1 MKSARYG
8 FPLIYDLMTG
18 TVAFK
23 LHPSDTPYNWG
34 RILFRLLPPSDFKT
48 LSAEMSV
55 LRILAENPPVATH
68 PNIPKFHVDSGM
80 KLLKGMFAGKDSVS
94 RLIEQ
99 LHNFVTQEGVRA
111 MIKNT
116 NIYQESLP
124 RSTMIL
130 SRPESYSQHRL
141 WVVPRISDYS
151 QSRFYLDVQN
161 CAAVNIPLKQLQA
174 FSTKPLAPIKLES
187 YVSYLT
193 RSQIGLPPVSSS
205 LPFDVSSERATQT
218 HSSQAT
224 MNRVKTDVY
233 KYAEQA
239 NTEMSPT
246 LIGFTPTD
254 IDSLHQSPAV
264 LSKATAQL
272 GKLIKALNQAMEY
285 DRKSLWNLMNRSL
298 AIATSD
304 ERSDT
309 PSAGGPNG
317 EINFLR
323 FRLGQVGEREP
334 AAWFELL
341 VASILST
348 TSEHDIRSLN
358 PHMSSV
364 AYKTVTSLAVVAML
378 TSIRISQTHR
388 ALTRCV
394 SCGVCNMEMLLS
406 CLTYLYLLFTVC
418 RSSSFFFGA
427 SKDRM
432 SPTSSQEYVR
442 KSSCNRQRSRLM
454 SRMNGTS

>member
-1 MKSARYG
+1 
-8 FPLIYDLMTG
+8 
-18 TVAFK
+18 
-23 LHPSDTPYNWG
+23 
-34 RILFRLLPPSDFKT
+34 
-48 LSAEMSV
+48 
-55 LRILAENPPVATH
+55 
-68 PNIPKFHVDSGM
+68 
-80 KLLKGMFAGKDSVS
+80 
-94 RLIEQ
+94 
-99 LHNFVTQEGVRA
+99 
-111 MIKNT
+111 
-116 NIYQESLP
+116 
-124 RSTMIL
+124 
-130 SRPESYSQHRL
+130 
-141 WVVPRISDYS
+141 
-151 QSRFYLDVQN
+151 LDVQN

-174 FSTKPLAPIKLES
+174 FSTKPLAPIKLDS

-239 NTEMSPT
+239 NTEMAPT
-246 LIGFTPTD
+246 LIGFTPAE
-254 IDSLHQSPAV
+254 IDSLHQNPAV

-394 SCGVCNMEMLLS
+394 SCGVCNMEVLLS
-406 CLTYLYLLFTVC
+406 RLTYLFLLCTVC
-418 RSSSFFFGA
+418 QSSSFFFGA
-427 SKDRM
+427 SKDRT
-432 SPTSSQEYVR
+432 SSKSSQEFVR
-442 KSSCNRQRSRLM
+442 KSSCSHRRLRLM